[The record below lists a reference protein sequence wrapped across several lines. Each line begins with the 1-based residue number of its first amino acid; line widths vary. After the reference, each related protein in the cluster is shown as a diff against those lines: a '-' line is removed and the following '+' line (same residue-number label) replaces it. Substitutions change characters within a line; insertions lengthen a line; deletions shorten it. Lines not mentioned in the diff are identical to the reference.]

1 MKTVGERIR
10 QAREARGLSQGDL
23 ALRVGFAHQSAIGN
37 LESRATGRGGFRL
50 SEIARELSVS
60 VEWLLNGP
68 DGPVPFVDGDAA
80 PAGDHVRVQ
89 AESPR
94 PLGLLPDLEH
104 ATELLRGLPREGVK
118 EAISHL
124 EFLTYKHRRPP
135 EPAGRA
141 TPGVKP
147 GCTPR
152 AS

>member
-50 SEIARELSVS
+50 SEISRELSVS

-68 DGPVPFVDGDAA
+68 DGPVPFVEGGS
-80 PAGDHVRVQ
+80 PPPGEPVRHQ

-94 PLGLLPDLEH
+94 ALGLLPDLEH

-124 EFLTYKHRRPP
+124 EFLAYKHRHAPEQAARRAHADKAPP
-135 EPAGRA
+135 G
-141 TPGVKP
+141 
-147 GCTPR
+147 
-152 AS
+152 

>member
-10 QAREARGLSQGDL
+10 QAREARGMSQGDL

-50 SEIARELSVS
+50 SDIARELSVT

-68 DGPVPFVDGDAA
+68 DGAVPWVEGDIA
-80 PAGDHVRVQ
+80 PCGPTRVQ

-94 PLGLLPDLEH
+94 ALGLLPDLEH
-104 ATELLRGLPREGVK
+104 ATELLQGLPREGIK

-124 EFLTYKHRRPP
+124 EFLTYKHRQVHQQAVQAARS
-135 EPAGRA
+135 AKTRA
-141 TPGVKP
+141 T
-147 GCTPR
+147 
-152 AS
+152 